1 MRALRG
7 MAWLAARLA
16 DVLLAPARMPPAAL
30 RLVRMMRVQGWNTA
44 LRLQTARFLAS
55 PLALHLAPLLALP
68 LALLLGRVL
77 PCHFPR
83 GRSSPPSSR
92 RRRKSF
98 SCAMGLPSVRRRSLR
113 CSCRGAAVRSSAMSS
128 SSRLTLCMLT
138 RAASTRSAA
147 CIPSKSSWT
156 SCTSTREKASSRE
169 GRCALERC
177 RAEREVAAIARSAA
191 ASGRPGKVLLVP
203 CFSRDRAPASQG
215 LAFFPSPQKR
225 KSPPNGE
232 LSVRF
237 NSSLLYAFAV
247 KKFASSFANASST
260 SASSSSLLKARVW
273 HSSSAPM
280 SVWLM

>member
-1 MRALRG
+1 
-7 MAWLAARLA
+7 
-16 DVLLAPARMPPAAL
+16 
-30 RLVRMMRVQGWNTA
+30 
-44 LRLQTARFLAS
+44 
-55 PLALHLAPLLALP
+55 
-68 LALLLGRVL
+68 
-77 PCHFPR
+77 
-83 GRSSPPSSR
+83 
-92 RRRKSF
+92 
-98 SCAMGLPSVRRRSLR
+98 MGLPSVRRRSPR
-113 CSCRGAAVRSSAMSS
+113 CSCRGAAARSSAMSS
-128 SSRLTLCMLT
+128 SSRLTPCMLT
-138 RAASTRSAA
+138 RATSTRSAA

-156 SCTSTREKASSRE
+156 SCTSTRAKASNRE

-177 RAEREVAAIARSAA
+177 RAERDVARLRGALRHLAA
-191 ASGRPGKVLLVP
+191 QGRCFWCRAFRGTELPPRKASPSSHRPK
-203 CFSRDRAPASQG
+203 
-215 LAFFPSPQKR
+215 KR